1 LIPVFKEQSM
11 SLEILEKVK
20 EFLVRLVKD
29 QAFRAQLQTD
39 KIDEVRKV
47 MQAGGYNF
55 SKEEF
60 ETAALKILE
69 LKELDQFHELSE
81 EELVGAVGGIA
92 QVSPDDLVIQPMYG
106 VIWWPPK
113 GCWRPCPKPVPL
125 PRPIPGPQPMYG
137 VIIDP
142 VQLSMDSQSMDGV
155 IIASDR

>member
-1 LIPVFKEQSM
+1 M

-29 QAFRAQLQTD
+29 RAFRAQLQTN

-60 ETAALKILE
+60 ETATLKILE

-81 EELVGAVGGIA
+81 EELVAAVGGY
-92 QVSPDDLVIQPMYG
+92 VTKLPDIQPLYG
-106 VIWWPPK
+106 VILWPPE
-113 GCWRPCPKPVPL
+113 PLPEPYPKP
-125 PRPIPGPQPMYG
+125 IDPQPMYG
-137 VIIDP
+137 VIIEP
-142 VQLSMDSQSMDGV
+142 IEPIVQPMYGV
-155 IIASDR
+155 IIADEY